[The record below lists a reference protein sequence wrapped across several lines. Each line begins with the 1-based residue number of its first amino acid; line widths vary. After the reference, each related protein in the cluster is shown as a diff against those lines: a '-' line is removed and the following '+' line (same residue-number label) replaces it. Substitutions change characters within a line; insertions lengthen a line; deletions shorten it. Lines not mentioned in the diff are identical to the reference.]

1 MNKER
6 AFLEINRKNP
16 SYRPVKE
23 RINDFNPVEIRLTED
38 EIKIQAMRCMDC
50 GVPFCHGYGCPLT
63 NTIPEVNEHI
73 SNGRWKEAWQIIST
87 TNPFPEFTG
96 RICPAPCEASCVAGL
111 NGEPVTI
118 RQIELAVAE
127 KAFEY
132 GFYLNEKKVENKKD
146 KKVAIIGSGPAGLA
160 AAYYLNKHGYEV
172 TVYENAPK
180 PGGILRYGIPNFK
193 LEKGIVDRR
202 IKLME
207 QSGIIF
213 ETNVEVGKDISAR
226 YIHTRFDAVILA
238 GGARQPRGL
247 DVPGKELKG
256 IFFAM
261 PYLIQQTRILDGEII
276 PEDKVIS
283 AKNKN
288 VIVIG
293 GGDTGAD
300 CVGTALRQGAKSVTQ
315 IEILP
320 EPPKTRPPETPWPE
334 WPLILRESSSHKEG
348 GKRLWGVLTKKS

>member
-1 MNKER
+1 
-6 AFLEINRKNP
+6 
-16 SYRPVKE
+16 
-23 RINDFNPVEIRLTED
+23 
-38 EIKIQAMRCMDC
+38 
-50 GVPFCHGYGCPLT
+50 
-63 NTIPEVNEHI
+63 
-73 SNGRWKEAWQIIST
+73 
-87 TNPFPEFTG
+87 
-96 RICPAPCEASCVAGL
+96 
-111 NGEPVTI
+111 
-118 RQIELAVAE
+118 LAVAE

-348 GKRLWGVLTKKS
+348 GKRLWGVLTKKIVGDENGNVKKIHAVKLNWKKNENGQWISEEIPNSEFVMNSDLILLAMGFIGPGKNIYVEELGLELDKKGFIVRTPGNMTSVQGVFVAGDMTQGASLVVRAIADGLKSAKSVIKYLEEK